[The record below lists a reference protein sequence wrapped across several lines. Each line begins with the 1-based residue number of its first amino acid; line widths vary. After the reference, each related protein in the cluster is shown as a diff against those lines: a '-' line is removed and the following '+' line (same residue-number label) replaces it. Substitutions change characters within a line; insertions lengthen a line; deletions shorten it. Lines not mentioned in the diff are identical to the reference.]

1 MNKFLSKRW
10 KQAISTMCNNIAATF
25 FVAAFI
31 TPGFRDNP
39 DWPAVLIG
47 YIVYGIVFLIISVK
61 FDT

>member
-1 MNKFLSKRW
+1 
-10 KQAISTMCNNIAATF
+10 MCNNIAATF

-31 TPGFRDNP
+31 TPGFSDNP